1 MSQYLLSLTKKKK
14 NNLCWN
20 LQRFEI
26 LHLIKKEGTLIV
38 SSYEHSIT
46 NRGNSPNSKIKA
58 KIPAFTARLLFS
70 FPYSYAMSINMA
82 GIRTSPITKRAFP
95 IPWIQLAI
103 KNFARIPHNTPPSK
117 VTNIAEKIIVFLF
130 IISFHLTL
138 FPVSMKCVF

>member
-1 MSQYLLSLTKKKK
+1 MSQYLLSLTYPSK

-38 SSYEHSIT
+38 PSYEHSFT

-58 KIPAFTARLLFS
+58 KIPAFTARFFCSL
-70 FPYSYAMSINMA
+70 YSYAMFINMA

-95 IPWIQLAI
+95 IPRIQLEI
-103 KNFARIPHNTPPSK
+103 KIFSRIPHNTPPSN
-117 VTNIAEKIIVFLF
+117 VSNIAEKIIEFLF

-138 FPVSMKCVF
+138 FPVSMKCIF